1 VTLDDA
7 LVAQLRLDYRDAV
20 LTPPDRALLD
30 YAHAITEDA
39 TQVTRDTAEHLKS
52 HGFDDRGVLQ
62 ATLIAA
68 WFNYVNR
75 VADALG
81 VGRE

>member
-1 VTLDDA
+1 MDES
-7 LVAQLRLDYRDAV
+7 LVAALKEDYREAP
-20 LTPPDRALLD
+20 LSAPDRALLD
-30 YAHAITEDA
+30 YAWQVTIDA
-39 TQVTRDTAEHLKS
+39 TAVSAATVDGLRA
-52 HGFDDRGVLQ
+52 HGFDDRAILQ

-81 VGRE
+81 VGRT

>member
-1 VTLDDA
+1 MVEA
-7 LVAQLRLDYRDAV
+7 LRTDYRQAT
-20 LTPPDRALLD
+20 LAEPDRLLLD
-30 YAHAITEDA
+30 YARQVTDDA
-39 TQVTRDTAEHLKS
+39 TAVSKATIDGLRA
-52 HGFDDRGVLQ
+52 HGFDDPAILQ

-81 VGRE
+81 VGRT